1 MEDFLE
7 KHGIRPSD
15 ITSAYLELFIPHPGV
30 GDKETAQAAF
40 EKGLSNAYHDINICS
55 LVIAGFRLEED
66 AKEGRIPG
74 LDAEAFATDAVHILA
89 DEVLGMAIAEYIGG
103 TRARFEFV
111 RYDIGKPGILGS
123 LGPFIDDVICGLI
136 AGISSK
142 VYTDGGKG

>member
-7 KHGIRPSD
+7 ERGIRTSD
-15 ITSAYLELFIPHPGV
+15 MVSAYLELFIPHPGV
-30 GDKETAQAAF
+30 EDKERATAAF
-40 EKGLSNAYHDINICS
+40 EKELEVAFSDINICS
-55 LVIAGFRLEED
+55 LVMAGFRLEED

-74 LDAEAFATDAVHILA
+74 LNAKDFADDAVHILA

-123 LGPFIDDVICGLI
+123 LGPFIDDAVCGLI

-142 VYTDGGKG
+142 VYTDCGKE